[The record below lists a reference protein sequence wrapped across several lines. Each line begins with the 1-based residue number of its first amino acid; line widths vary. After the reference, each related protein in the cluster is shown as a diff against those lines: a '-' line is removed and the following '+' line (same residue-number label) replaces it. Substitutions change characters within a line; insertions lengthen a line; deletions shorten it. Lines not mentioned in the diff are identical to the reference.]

1 MDVFQHFGDYLVAAL
16 PWIMGALFFIG
27 CFLRFFINY
36 TVSRHEWFS
45 REFEKRVHAFM
56 ETQVPGEV
64 KDVSFYSLT
73 KKLLE
78 KTYYEVFEIREKFRR
93 RRWDS
98 VMHWQDRVFLVK
110 QGCAWLVKDIL
121 KQIKFLKWTND
132 TPKLLHITKATLHH
146 NPCFNRIFGVLPLSS
161 TNDVVSVMPGL
172 FVVAGILGTFIGIA
186 KGLPSLGNM
195 NMADMDSTKLIM
207 DAFLKE
213 IAFAMHSSIFGI
225 AFSLTMHIF
234 NTIYSPERTYV
245 SMVDRFESSMDLL
258 WYRSDSNSFPV
269 QGSDF
274 DEHKEPAEALAAEA
288 VRLEVEKNPRGRDLD
303 DVVKAK
309 KAS

>member
-1 MDVFQHFGDYLVAAL
+1 MNFMQGFGDKFVAYL
-16 PWIMGALFFIG
+16 PWLMGAAFFVG

-36 TVSRHEWFS
+36 TVKRHEWFA
-45 REFEKRVHAFM
+45 REFEKRVHHFM
-56 ETQVPGEV
+56 ETQTPGQV

-93 RRWDS
+93 RRWDG

-110 QGCAWLVKDIL
+110 QGCAWLVRDIL
-121 KQIKFLKWTND
+121 KQIKFLKWTD
-132 TPKLLHITKATLHH
+132 ETPKLLHITKATLHH
-146 NPCFNRIFGVLPLSS
+146 NPCFNRIFGVLPLST
-161 TNDVVSVMPGL
+161 TNDIVGVMPGL

-186 KGLPSLGNM
+186 KGLPELGAMDMSNM
-195 NMADMDSTKLIM
+195 EMTKEIM
-207 DAFLKE
+207 DKFLAE

-258 WYRSDSNSFPV
+258 WYRSDNNNFPV
-269 QGSDF
+269 QGADF
-274 DEHKEPAEALAAEA
+274 DEHKDPSEALAEEA
-288 VRLEVEKNPRGRDLD
+288 IRLEVEKNPRGRDLD
-303 DVVKAK
+303 DVVKGK